1 MITPEQREARK
12 KGIGASDT
20 PIIMGF
26 SSYKTPYQLYLEKLG
41 LVDDT
46 EKETEA
52 QYWGNKLERPI
63 MGHFIEANKVEVTF
77 TETVYHQNKSYMF
90 ANLDGYIPAQNA
102 VVEIKNSR
110 EYMRS
115 YWGEDGSNIVPMQYL
130 VQLAHQC
137 IVANA
142 SKGYLAVLIGGNEY
156 RQYEYHRDTELEK
169 LIIEAVDRFWL
180 HNVLLKKEPDSINI
194 EDSRLKYKTVTEG
207 LNRPAD
213 VIALKTLEKLREGMS
228 FIKKCEDLNN
238 KHKMELIEFMKDAE
252 CLTDETG
259 KPLLTLKADKKG
271 TRRFLLK

>member
-26 SSYKTPYQLYLEKLG
+26 SSYKTPYQLYLEKLD
-41 LVDDT
+41 LAEDN
-46 EKETEA
+46 EPETEA
-52 QYWGNKLERPI
+52 QYWGNELERPI
-63 MGHFIEANKVEVTF
+63 MRHFMKLNKVNVTF
-77 TETVYHQNKSYMF
+77 PDTVYHQDKSYMF
-90 ANLDGYIPAQNA
+90 ANLDGYISSQNA
-102 VVEIKNSR
+102 VVEIKNASAYTR
-110 EYMRS
+110 AN
-115 YWGEDGSNIVPMQYL
+115 WGEDGSNIVPMQYL

-156 RQYEYHRDTELEK
+156 RQYEYHRDSALETM
-169 LIIEAVDRFWL
+169 IIEAVDCFWL
-180 HNVLLKKEPDSINI
+180 NNVLLKIEPDSITI
-194 EDSRLKYKTVTEG
+194 EDSRLKYKTATEG
-207 LNRPAD
+207 LSKPAN
-213 VIALKTLEKLREGMS
+213 VVALNTLKKLREGMD

-238 KHKMELIEFMKDAE
+238 KHKMALIELMKDAE